1 MISRQ
6 YRTSLCQVYLSTN
19 LFVFCD
25 IQTSL
30 YNLYNYLAK
39 EFTFFIIFMS
49 VPQLHNLSH
58 VTGDSV
64 LNSSTKLE
72 ISSLYALYFNFVIP
86 QTLG

>member
-1 MISRQ
+1 
-6 YRTSLCQVYLSTN
+6 
-19 LFVFCD
+19 
-25 IQTSL
+25 
-30 YNLYNYLAK
+30 
-39 EFTFFIIFMS
+39 MS

-86 QTLG
+86 QTLGWTLPSALIRITLPSLT